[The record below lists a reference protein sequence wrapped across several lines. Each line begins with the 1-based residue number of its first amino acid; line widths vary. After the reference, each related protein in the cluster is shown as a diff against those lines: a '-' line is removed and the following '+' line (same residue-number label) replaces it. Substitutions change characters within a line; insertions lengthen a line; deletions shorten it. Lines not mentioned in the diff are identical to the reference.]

1 MTRSTRRRRPPEE
14 TQRIGFATIATTGI
28 AAVAVVVIVVDAVAD
43 LVRLLSTRERSF
55 RASFW
60 QDPDA
65 VPYDLRPL
73 GSVNPGEGGDP
84 VPVADAY
91 LRVGDLPTAAI
102 VPAVLEILVG
112 AAAGVVLLLLLLRF
126 CRNLMRGVA
135 FGRGNTRLV
144 SAAAFTVLI
153 GWIAT
158 STLDGAASGP
168 ALESVGARG
177 SRCLLGCVG
186 SGQAA
191 ADYTPL
197 IAFLVLAV
205 LAVAFRVGERMQRD
219 TEGLV

>member
-1 MTRSTRRRRPPEE
+1 MTRSTRRRQSSEE
-14 TQRIGFATIATTGI
+14 AQRAGFAAIATTGI
-28 AAVAVVVIVVDAVAD
+28 AVITVVVIVVDAVVD

-65 VPYDLRPL
+65 ASYDLRPL
-73 GSVNPGEGGDP
+73 GSVSSGDGGES

-91 LRVGDLPTAAI
+91 LRIGDLPDAAL
-102 VPAVLEILVG
+102 VPAALEILVG
-112 AAAGVVLLLLLLRF
+112 AAASVVLLLLLLRF
-126 CRNLMRGVA
+126 CRSLMRGVA

-153 GWIAT
+153 GWIVT
-158 STLDGAASGP
+158 SVLDGAASGP

-177 SRCLLGCVG
+177 SRCLLGCIG
-186 SGQAA
+186 TGQASV
-191 ADYTPL
+191 DYTPL

-205 LAVAFRVGERMQRD
+205 LAIAFRVGERMQRD